1 VVKSTIKDSA
11 RLEVR
16 SAAEV
21 SGLLRDHE
29 LLHLV
34 VKAED
39 VVVDTDGVKLDEPLH
54 GAKHVEHFQLAN
66 YICKAKC
73 RLCITLERA

>member
-1 VVKSTIKDSA
+1 
-11 RLEVR
+11 
-16 SAAEV
+16 
-21 SGLLRDHE
+21 
-29 LLHLV
+29 